1 MIDSKQI
8 IALAKSQ
15 LESEMA
21 TPILVSLA
29 AVLFLIILFYTFSPK
44 VKGSKKGKKNGGSSN
59 GVRRSVR

>member
-1 MIDSKQI
+1 MIDYKQI

-29 AVLFLIILFYTFSPK
+29 AVLFLIIVFYTFSPK
-44 VKGSKKGKKNGGSSN
+44 VKGSKKGKKSGGLSN
-59 GVRRSVR
+59 GVRRSAR